1 MRKIIIAALVAA
13 TALPGMAMAQNR
25 ELSRDRHDIRQ
36 EQRELRQA
44 RRYGD
49 GRDVRREAR
58 DVRQSR
64 REYREDWRDYRKQNR
79 KLYTRGNWRSPYRY
93 HAFGAGAR
101 IQPGYYAQHYVIAD
115 PRRYRLPRSE
125 EHTSELQS
133 LMRISYAVFCL
144 QKKK

>member
-13 TALPGMAMAQNR
+13 TDLPGMAMAQHR

-49 GRDVRREAR
+49 GRDVRRAAR

-64 REYREDWRDYRKQNR
+64 REYRDDWRDYRQLNR
-79 KLYTRGNWRSPYRY
+79 KLFTRGNWRSPYRY
-93 HAFGAGAR
+93 HAFG
-101 IQPGYYAQHYVIAD
+101 
-115 PRRYRLPRSE
+115 RSA
-125 EHTSELQS
+125 EHT
-133 LMRISYAVFCL
+133 
-144 QKKK
+144 

>member
-25 ELSRDRHDIRQ
+25 ELSRDRHEIRQ

-64 REYREDWRDYRKQNR
+64 REYRADWRDYRTQNQIGRASCRARVRQLRVDLGALGLFKKKKKQN
-79 KLYTRGNWRSPYRY
+79 KQY
-93 HAFGAGAR
+93 
-101 IQPGYYAQHYVIAD
+101 
-115 PRRYRLPRSE
+115 
-125 EHTSELQS
+125 
-133 LMRISYAVFCL
+133 
-144 QKKK
+144 

>member
-1 MRKIIIAALVAA
+1 MRKIIIAALLAA

-64 REYREDWRDYRKQNR
+64 REYRED
-79 KLYTRGNWRSPYRY
+79 
-93 HAFGAGAR
+93 
-101 IQPGYYAQHYVIAD
+101 
-115 PRRYRLPRSE
+115 RSE

-133 LMRISYAVFCL
+133 LMSISYAVFSL
-144 QKKK
+144 KKKKKEANRRARTHQITTTQDLKIN